1 MLERGFLVCVR
12 GRIDMCKHRKRD
24 VDYRHWADD
33 ELVRSYQERNDN
45 LALAEL
51 YRRYNRMIQAVGHHY
66 FLLKAGDEDLLQE
79 GRLGFFK
86 AVKGYELHREAPFSA
101 FAKRC
106 VRCQYIS
113 AIKTANRQKHR
124 PLNSSV
130 SLHAVVHLQ
139 DSEVTFMDIL
149 ADRSGME
156 ASDKMIQQEDYETC
170 HDFIRK
176 SLSQAEFE
184 AVLHYLN
191 GSSYEEI
198 SRIMGRS
205 VKSVDN
211 ALQRAKHTIRT
222 GIKARGDITLKML
235 RQYFHRLLCFEEMG
249 PL

>member
-1 MLERGFLVCVR
+1 M
-12 GRIDMCKHRKRD
+12 DMSKHRKWD
-24 VDYRHWADD
+24 ADYRHLSDD
-33 ELVRSYQERNDN
+33 RLVRFYRERNDN
-45 LALAEL
+45 QALSEL

-86 AVKGYELHREAPFSA
+86 AVRGYELHREAPFSA

-130 SLHAVVHLQ
+130 SLHAVVHLH

-149 ADRSGME
+149 ADKGGVE
-156 ASDKMIQQEDYETC
+156 ASDQMIQHEEYETC
-170 HDFIRK
+170 HAFIRK
-176 SLSQAEFE
+176 SLSRVEFE

-191 GSSYEEI
+191 GNSYEEI
-198 SRIMGRS
+198 ARIMGRS

-211 ALQRAKHTIRT
+211 ALQRAKHTIRA

-235 RQYFHRLLCFEEMG
+235 RQYFHRLLCFEDAG
-249 PL
+249 PS

>member
-1 MLERGFLVCVR
+1 M
-12 GRIDMCKHRKRD
+12 DMKWKQQCKGD
-24 VDYRHWADD
+24 SDYGHLSDD
-33 ELVRSYQERNDN
+33 DLICCYRERNDN

-51 YRRYNRMIQAVGHHY
+51 YRRYNHMIRAVGHHY
-66 FLLKAGDEDLLQE
+66 FLLRAGDEDLLQE

-86 AVKGYELHREAPFSA
+86 AVKGYELHRSAPFSA

-130 SLHAVVHLQ
+130 
-139 DSEVTFMDIL
+139 TFMDIL
-149 ADRSGME
+149 ADEEGVK
-156 ASDKMIQQEDYETC
+156 AADNMIRQEEYEVC
-170 HDFIRK
+170 RAFIQEV
-176 SLSQAEFE
+176 LSNVEYE

-191 GSSYEEI
+191 GKSYEEI
-198 SRIMGRS
+198 ARAMGRS

-222 GIKARGDITLKML
+222 GIKKRGDITLKML
-235 RQYFHRLLCFEEMG
+235 RQYFHHLLCFEDI
-249 PL
+249 